1 MKFFT
6 ILFVGFVG
14 YLGIALVYPIFAVFL
29 FDPKNPFLEE
39 GTSAATRGAI
49 LGLLIGL
56 TPLTQFFSSPLLG
69 KLSDLFGRKRSLLCG
84 TAIGCLGYLL
94 AFVGIKSGSLSL
106 LFLYRFCIGVSEG
119 NIAVAQAAIADMS
132 SQQEKAKRFAFFNA
146 SLGTGFTLG
155 PFIGGKLADPS
166 ISVWCGYI
174 TPFVFAGLLS
184 FINLLFVFWKLPN
197 DQRCPEERS
206 PEESS
211 GSRTMFQWMNQLK
224 KVCLCSILRY
234 LFLGT
239 FVFAFGWSF
248 YSEFMPLFL
257 QARFAFSSSG
267 MGNFYAYGG
276 LWYALNAALLIM
288 PVLKKYAPEKI
299 IIKALLGCAGTML
312 LMLAIDNSL
321 FLWALVPLLTYCTSL
336 ISPTLITLISN
347 NSDPHSQGESLGLY
361 QSVVAM
367 AMGISPLIIGPCVG
381 LYPDLTILG
390 GAVAMLF
397 AGLLLWIGL
406 KTTPVIETQFVPP
419 ISQ

>member
-39 GTSAATRGAI
+39 GTSAATRGAL

-69 KLSDLFGRKRSLLCG
+69 KLSDSFGRKRSLIYG
-84 TAIGCLGYLL
+84 TAVGCLGYLL
-94 AFVGIKSGSLSL
+94 AFLGIKSGSLTL

-119 NIAVAQAAIADMS
+119 NIAVAQALIADMS
-132 SQQEKAKRFAFFNA
+132 SQQEKAKRFALFNA
-146 SLGTGFTLG
+146 SLGAGFTLG

-166 ISVWCGYI
+166 LSAWCGYI

-184 FINLLFVFWKLPN
+184 LINLLFVFWKLPN
-197 DQRCPEERS
+197 EQRIPDENRV
-206 PEESS
+206 
-211 GSRTMFQWMNQLK
+211 SRNMFQWIGNLK
-224 KVCLCSILRY
+224 KVWMYSMLRY

-257 QARFAFSSSG
+257 QARFSFSSSE

-312 LMLAIDNSL
+312 LMLTIENSL
-321 FLWALVPLLTYCTSL
+321 FLWAVIPLLTYCTSM

-347 NSDPHSQGESLGLY
+347 NSDPHSQGEFLGLY
-361 QSVVAM
+361 QSVVAI
-367 AMGISPLIIGPCVG
+367 AMGISPLIIGTFVG
-381 LYPDLTILG
+381 MYPDLTILG
-390 GAVAMLF
+390 GAAAMLF
-397 AGLLLWIGL
+397 AGRLLWVGL
-406 KTTPVIETQFVPP
+406 QKDPVIET
-419 ISQ
+419 